1 MVASKYPRLKVKKDA
16 WNNTYEIQEF
26 ETAKDF
32 PFGMETIIAVE
43 GRQITSYDD
52 LMKLIEQEPFKRKR
66 VLEVLFLPMIT
77 GG

>member
-1 MVASKYPRLKVKKDA
+1 MAEPKYPRLKVKKDA
-16 WNNTYEIQEF
+16 WKNTFEIQGF

-43 GRQITSYDD
+43 GQQINSYED
-52 LMKLIEQEPFKRKR
+52 LVKLIAQERFKRKR
-66 VLEVLFLPMIT
+66 VLEVLFLPMIS